1 MPRGV
6 PRSSRLMRVST
17 AGHAARTALP
27 SVGPGRAGAAVRSR
41 ARRGSAGRGPR
52 RRARRGRVGATAIM
66 IYTIIFCTHYDNKR
80 DRCVDSDTYRTRK
93 VRGPVL
99 LVLRTRYGHAG
110 GRRPE
115 RNGRVSF
122 HLRRPQRDLT
132 GTFHSSRSALALHKD
147 VALSDTAPE
156 PFYFSGSVRLE
167 SRGLS
172 PLMFPSET
180 SSM

>member
-1 MPRGV
+1 M
-6 PRSSRLMRVST
+6 
-17 AGHAARTALP
+17 
-27 SVGPGRAGAAVRSR
+27 
-41 ARRGSAGRGPR
+41 
-52 RRARRGRVGATAIM
+52 GATAIM

-93 VRGPVL
+93 VRG
-99 LVLRTRYGHAG
+99 RTADGRYGHTG
-110 GRRPE
+110 HRRDDRAKWTGIISLTTPAE
-115 RNGRVSF
+115 RSHR
-122 HLRRPQRDLT
+122 
-132 GTFHSSRSALALHKD
+132 TFLSSRSALALHEE
-147 VALSDTAPE
+147 VVLSDTAPE